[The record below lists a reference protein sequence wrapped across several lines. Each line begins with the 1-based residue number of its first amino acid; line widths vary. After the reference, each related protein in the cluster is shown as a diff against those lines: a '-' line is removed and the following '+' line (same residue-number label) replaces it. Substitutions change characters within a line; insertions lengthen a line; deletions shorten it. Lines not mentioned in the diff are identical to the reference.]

1 MARKF
6 KIKGLKNLSDVVL
19 SQVSWK
25 DKAICKT
32 KEVSIFF
39 ANPKSNETNLAVS
52 ICKSCPVRQ
61 DCFYEAIQY
70 GYDGIWGGS
79 TAEQRQSIIAV
90 MMDSNIVDLKKET
103 SDTLLSY
110 VDIIGKTKNT
120 AAADLIN
127 IKLSQLDPNV

>member
-25 DKAICKT
+25 DKALCRT
-32 KEVSIFF
+32 KETSIFF
-39 ANPKSNETNLAVS
+39 GNPKSNETNLAVS

-70 GYDGIWGGS
+70 GYDGVWGGS
-79 TAEQRQSIIAV
+79 TAEQRQSIIDVV
-90 MMDSNIVDLKKET
+90 MESNITNLKKET
-103 SDTLLSY
+103 SNILLSY
-110 VDIIGKTKNT
+110 VDIIGKTKNSAT
-120 AAADLIN
+120 ADLIN